1 MPWRAAD
8 RPTDIRC
15 AALAYALRGL
25 RAVCGRTPTPGRL
38 STWARV
44 AWESGARNE
53 SVNVLRQM
61 LQTQRNS
68 QPRLNE
74 RFWPAAARFDQIVPG
89 KQPANW
95 FAGAVAEQYEKSA
108 SFSSTFAGAS
118 PVLSWLCNQTF
129 ASAEMERRRVLI
141 AAREA
146 AIRSG
151 KVIRSS
157 TGSPQRGTLAAGQS
171 PRDHCC
177 HLDLGHFQQ

>member
-108 SFSSTFAGAS
+108 SLSSTFAGAS

-141 AAREA
+141 AARAGKRPSVPAKLSVA
-146 AIRSG
+146 APDHHNVELWRPA
-151 KVIRSS
+151 KV
-157 TGSPQRGTLAAGQS
+157 PGTVAAT
-171 PRDHCC
+171 
-177 HLDLGHFQQ
+177 